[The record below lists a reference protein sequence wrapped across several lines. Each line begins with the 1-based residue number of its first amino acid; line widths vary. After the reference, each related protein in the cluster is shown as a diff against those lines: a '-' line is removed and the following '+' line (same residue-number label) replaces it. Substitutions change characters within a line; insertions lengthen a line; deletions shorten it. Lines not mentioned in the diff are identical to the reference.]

1 MDAKKE
7 MDSALNQK
15 LDALR
20 QDTSQQERQ
29 VAERLKILDEFSQNL
44 KDNLARIEINEDRML
59 KIEAKLDEFQN
70 DDVF

>member
-7 MDSALNQK
+7 MDSAFNQK
-15 LDALR
+15 LEVLR
-20 QDTSQQERQ
+20 QETSQQER
-29 VAERLKILDEFSQNL
+29 VVEERLKILDEFSQNL

-59 KIEAKLDEFQN
+59 KSEAKLEQFQN